1 MIRRV
6 AFRPEATAEIAEA
19 VDWYETH
26 GKGLG
31 SEFLR
36 SLEAIVANVER
47 NPLAFPLVR
56 GNTRRALLRRFPY
69 ALMYKVSDEQLLIV
83 ACFHSHRDPQH
94 WQSRM

>member
-6 AFRPEATAEIAEA
+6 AFRPEATAEIADA

-36 SLEAIVANVER
+36 SLEVAIANVER
-47 NPLAFPLVR
+47 NPEAYPVVR
-56 GNTRRALLRRFPY
+56 ASARRALLRRFP
-69 ALMYKVSDEQLLIV
+69 ALVKFEI
-83 ACFHSHRDPQH
+83 
-94 WQSRM
+94 